1 MKKYFAKLSLNSKI
15 QEVYSVGE
23 NNAPDEKAGIE
34 FLIKQTNYP
43 FWVETF
49 KDRSKR
55 KNYAG
60 IGMTYDEDRDAFIP
74 KKSYT
79 SWVLNESTCQWEPP
93 VPLPGDAGVD
103 DPDNPTE
110 IVEYTWD
117 EDTTSWANR
126 TVISVS

>member
-34 FLIKQTNYP
+34 FLNKQTNYP

-60 IGMTYDEDRDAFIP
+60 KGMTYDEDRDAFIS
-74 KKSYT
+74 KQSFN
-79 SWVLNESTCQWEPP
+79 SWVLNEDTCQWEAP
-93 VPLPGDAGVD
+93 VAYPD
-103 DPDNPTE
+103 DGKVYDWNE
-110 IVEYTWD
+110 E
-117 EDTTSWANR
+117 TTSWEEV
-126 TVISVS
+126 T